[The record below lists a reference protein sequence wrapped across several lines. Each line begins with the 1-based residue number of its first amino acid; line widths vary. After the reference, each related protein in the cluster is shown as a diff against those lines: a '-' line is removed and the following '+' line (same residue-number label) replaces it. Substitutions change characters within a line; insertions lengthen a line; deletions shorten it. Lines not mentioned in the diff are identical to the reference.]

1 MRHDEIDPGL
11 EGCRAPCAA
20 HVMSRPPITIG
31 MHASVADAVNVMTAH
46 RIHYLPVVDEQARL
60 VGIVNADD
68 LRRGGGAE
76 SASVAAVMATPVVS
90 VAGAAPVSEAV
101 RVMAAHGVGALPV
114 IESGRVVGIL
124 TQSDVIV
131 RLTGKLAS

>member
-11 EGCRAPCAA
+11 AGCRAPCAA

-31 MHASVADAVNVMTAH
+31 MRASVADAVNVMTAH

-68 LRRGGGAE
+68 LRRSGGAE
-76 SASVAAVMATPVVS
+76 SAGVAAVMATPVVS
-90 VAGAAPVSEAV
+90 VAGTAPVSEAV
-101 RVMAAHGVGALPV
+101 RVMAAHGVAALPV
-114 IESGRVVGIL
+114 VESGRVVGIL
-124 TQSDVIV
+124 TQSDVVV